1 MPVSPLKQRL
11 FYWTSS
17 LAIDAVLA
25 IGVVE
30 DIALSPLK
38 TPLSLLARI
47 RLWLRL
53 IWGGGVVETE
63 TVPDVPVVAAN
74 RAEAR
79 IYGRKMP
86 LARREDP
93 LALVF
98 YRRVGRARFLRYIYD
113 GSLTSRVRWCFTRWN
128 WKWCARV
135 SLKGNPQA
143 GAAKH
148 TKPYRVFCAP
158 LSKLHPD

>member
-11 FYWTSS
+11 FYWAAPR
-17 LAIDAVLA
+17 AIDAVLA
-25 IGVVE
+25 LNVGD
-30 DIALSPLK
+30 DISLSPLK
-38 TPLSLLARI
+38 APLSLLARI
-47 RLWLRL
+47 RMWLRL
-53 IWGGGVVETE
+53 IWGGGSVETE
-63 TVPDVPVVAAN
+63 SVHNVPVVAAN

-113 GSLTSRVRWCFTRWN
+113 GSLTGRVRWCFTRWN
-128 WKWCARV
+128 WKWEKRICF
-135 SLKGNPQA
+135 
-143 GAAKH
+143 KH
-148 TKPYRVFCAP
+148 IALTSSKKHDALSRSFAP
-158 LSKLHPD
+158 SIALFPD

>member
-1 MPVSPLKQRL
+1 MPVSPLRQRL

-17 LAIDAVLA
+17 RAIDAVLA
-25 IGVVE
+25 INVVD

-63 TVPDVPVVAAN
+63 SVHNVQVVAAN

-79 IYGRKMP
+79 IYQRKMP
-86 LARREDP
+86 LARREDL

-113 GSLTSRVRWCFTRWN
+113 GSLTGRVRWCFTRWN
-128 WKWCARV
+128 WKWEKRICF
-135 SLKGNPQA
+135 
-143 GAAKH
+143 KH
-148 TKPYRVFCAP
+148 IALTNSKKHDALSRSFAP
-158 LSKLHPD
+158 SIALFPD